1 MLIVSA
7 KRVWGTQRFFFIDYI
22 RMFDFTGFLVGSG
35 VKNLPAKQ
43 ETQVHTLGQEDYLE
57 KEMTT
62 HSSMLAWEI
71 PWPEVPGGPAAY
83 GVTKSQTRSSN

>member
-7 KRVWGTQRFFFIDYI
+7 KRVWGTQRFFSIDYI

-43 ETQVHTLGQEDYLE
+43 ETQVQSLGQEDYLE
-57 KEMTT
+57 KEMTI
-62 HSSMLAWEI
+62 HSSILAWGN
-71 PWPEVPGGPAAY
+71 PMARGAWRAAAY
-83 GVTKSQTRSSN
+83 GVTKSRARSSN